1 MTRSLRNHR
10 GAILQLAR
18 EHGARNV
25 RIFGSAAR
33 GDATVDSDLDVLV
46 EMEEGRSLVDHV
58 ALKQDLEDLL
68 GQDVDVVTEK
78 SLHPRIRER
87 VLREAISLG

>member
-1 MTRSLRNHR
+1 MTRLLHNHR
-10 GAILQLAR
+10 SAILRLAR

-25 RIFGSAAR
+25 RIFGSTAR
-33 GDATVDSDLDVLV
+33 GDNTVESDLDLLV

-68 GQDVDVVTEK
+68 GQDVDVVTEA

-87 VLREAISLG
+87 VLREAILLE